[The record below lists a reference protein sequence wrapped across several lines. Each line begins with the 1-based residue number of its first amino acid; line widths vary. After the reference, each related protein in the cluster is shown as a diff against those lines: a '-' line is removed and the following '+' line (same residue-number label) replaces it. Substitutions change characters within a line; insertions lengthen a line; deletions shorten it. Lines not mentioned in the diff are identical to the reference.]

1 MRQYRA
7 RSVVLVCARG
17 ACVAARLEQVDP
29 QQVGGVRTVL
39 DRLAKNGLA
48 HSGRRT
54 LRKGARTAPL
64 EASTLRLRLSI
75 EVEQM
80 LRRLPQV
87 VHTHEREQLHPL
99 QRAAAQPYLMDD
111 AWHTIGADLRRSGLA
126 RRASGEGGWKRDVHK
141 GRGVARRL
149 RAGTT

>member
-1 MRQYRA
+1 M
-7 RSVVLVCARG
+7 
-17 ACVAARLEQVDP
+17 
-29 QQVGGVRTVL
+29 RTVL

-54 LRKGARTAPL
+54 LRKGASTAPL

-141 GRGVARRL
+141 GRGIARRL
-149 RAGTT
+149 RAGTTERAGELGAGRCTTSGQRGISAVLATSLSEFL